1 MEFLLLGPL
10 EVRGG
15 DGPIPLG
22 GAKQRA
28 LLAFL
33 LLHANEVVSRDRLI
47 DGLWGGTP
55 PATAAHTVETYVSR
69 LRRALHN
76 AGSSAALV
84 ARPPGYLLRIDP
96 EDLDLHRFRRLAGD
110 GRRARAEGSPVV
122 AADLL
127 RRALALFRGP
137 PLDDVAFFPFAQ
149 AEVAPLEEMRLAAVE
164 DRIEADLAAGRGGE
178 LVGELDALVNAHPLR
193 ERLQAQRMLA
203 LYRAGRQADALAAYR
218 AARRHL
224 AEELGVE
231 PGTSLRRI
239 EQDILEHDA
248 SLEATPAGS
257 EPGRADGSSRVEPA
271 AALPAAPPIAPTAE
285 LPRPP
290 SGQTSE
296 PVTGRRAARSR
307 ALRSP
312 PRRLVIT
319 LLALLVLAALAAGIT
334 RAPHRGAPLLT
345 SIRAD
350 AVGIID
356 PDRGVIVGEVALRAA
371 PGRVAAGAG
380 SVWVTD
386 FNAHTVSRI
395 EGRDIRE
402 VIPVGGGPSAITVGS
417 GAVWVADAL
426 DGTVARVDPGTNRVV
441 QTIPAGDGPSGI
453 AYGEGA
459 VWVANT
465 GDHTVVGIDGKTGRV
480 TRRVALDASPT
491 DVAVGSGAV
500 WVTSQSAGVVFR
512 ISRDGRDVARIR
524 VGAGPSAI
532 AARPGAVWVANTLD
546 GTVSRIDPTREV
558 VTATLQVGDG
568 PSGVAVSPAAVW
580 VTNEV
585 AGTVTRI
592 DPRIPLVAQTIAVG
606 SNPTSI
612 AMTPGA
618 VWVGVHG
625 PTAAHRGGTL
635 QIVAA
640 MPRLDS
646 IDPGIAFMLFPPQ
659 LVGMTNDGLVTL
671 KHVGGSDGTQL
682 VPDLAL
688 SLPAPADHGRSYRF
702 EVRPGIRYSTGQ
714 PVRPEDF
721 RRAIERDFRIGSP
734 GAPFFAD
741 IVGADRCRGR
751 GKPCDLSAGIVVDD
765 QANTVTF
772 RLTRADAEF
781 LYKLT
786 LTFAFAIPS
795 GTPDHDVGTH
805 PVPATGPYVID
816 RYQPGRELR
825 LMRNAEFREWS
836 PAAQPAGHPDQ
847 IVWRFGLDP
856 QAAVT
861 AVEQGD
867 ADWGLYEFPFSPPGD
882 RLTEIRTQYP
892 GQTHVNPLP
901 ETEFFTLNT
910 REPPFDDVRVRRA
923 LNYAIDRNALVS
935 LYGGSD
941 LARPTCQVLPPGL
954 SGYQRYCPYTL
965 NPRAD
970 GAYTAPR
977 LALARSLVAASHT
990 QGMHV
995 RVLTDPDFPPAR
1007 YVVSV
1012 LDSLGYH
1019 ASLWLATGDRFNTLS
1034 KNSGYQ
1040 VQVSRGGWA
1049 ADYPAPSEFL
1059 NLFLSCAAFRPASD
1073 ANDNVAEFCDQDI
1086 DRGIEHALRLQAT
1099 GPASASILWATADR
1113 RITDQAPWL
1122 PTVNLNAVDFLSTR
1136 TGGYQFHPQWGIL
1149 LDQLW
1154 VQH

>member
-10 EVRGG
+10 EVRDG

-28 LLAFL
+28 LLACL

-47 DGLWGGTP
+47 DGLWGGQP
-55 PATAAHTVETYVSR
+55 PASAAHTVETYVSR
-69 LRRALHN
+69 LRRALHD
-76 AGSSAALV
+76 AGSHTALV
-84 ARPPGYLLRIDP
+84 TRSPGYMLRIDP
-96 EDLDLHRFRRLAGD
+96 GELDLTRFERLAGE
-110 GRRARAEGSPVV
+110 GRRALAEGNPEL
-122 AADLL
+122 AAGLL
-127 RRALALFRGP
+127 RTALALFRGP

-149 AEVAPLEEMRLAAVE
+149 AEVGRLEEMRLAVLE
-164 DRIEADLAAGRGGE
+164 DRIDADLAAGRGGE
-178 LVGELDALVNAHPLR
+178 LVGELDALVTAHPLR
-193 ERLQAQRMLA
+193 ERLQAQLMLA
-203 LYRAGRQADALAAYR
+203 LYRAGRQADALDAYR

-224 AEELGVE
+224 AEELGVA
-231 PGTSLRRI
+231 PGASLRRL
-239 EQDILEHDA
+239 EQAILEHDG
-248 SLEATPAGS
+248 SLDAAPTGP
-257 EPGRADGSSRVEPA
+257 EPVLADGSSRVEPA
-271 AALPAAPPIAPTAE
+271 AALVAAPPIAPTAE
-285 LPRPP
+285 GQRPP
-290 SGQTSE
+290 SGQASE
-296 PVTGRRAARSR
+296 PASPAGRAFGFG
-307 ALRSP
+307 
-312 PRRLVIT
+312 PRRLVIAMAALV
-319 LLALLVLAALAAGIT
+319 LLASLAAGIARVLHHGSAAL
-334 RAPHRGAPLLT
+334 RAIH
-345 SIRAD
+345 AD

-356 PDRGVIVGEVALRAA
+356 PDRGAIVGEVSLRAS
-371 PGRVAAGAG
+371 PGRIAVGAG

-386 FNAHTVSRI
+386 FTAHTVSRI
-395 EGRDIRE
+395 DGQDVRQ
-402 VIPVGGGPSAITVGS
+402 VIPVGAGPSAITVGN

-426 DGTVARVDPGTNRVV
+426 DGTVARVDPGTDRVV
-441 QTIPAGDGPSGI
+441 QTIAVGDGPSGI
-453 AYGEGA
+453 AFGEGV
-459 VWVANT
+459 VWVANS
-465 GDHTVVGIDGKTGRV
+465 GDHTVVGIDARTGAV
-480 TRRVALDASPT
+480 TRRVGLDASPT

-500 WVTSQSAGVVFR
+500 WVTSESAGVVFR
-512 ISRDGRDVARIR
+512 ISLDGRDVSEIR
-524 VGAGPSAI
+524 VGTGPSAI
-532 AARPGAVWVANTLD
+532 AAGPGAIWVANTLD
-546 GTVSRIDPTREV
+546 GTVSRIDPSREV

-580 VTNEV
+580 VTNEF

-592 DPRIPLVAQTIAVG
+592 DPQTPVVTRTISVGNNPTGIAVTG
-606 SNPTSI
+606 
-612 AMTPGA
+612 GA

-625 PTAAHRGGTL
+625 ATGAHRGGTL
-635 QIVAA
+635 QVVAA
-640 MPRLDS
+640 IPRLDS

-659 LVGMTNDGLVTL
+659 LLGMTNDGLVTL

-682 VPDLAL
+682 VPDLAV
-688 SLPAPADHGRSYRF
+688 SLPVPADHGRSYRF
-702 EVRPGIRYSTGQ
+702 QLRPGIRYSTGE

-734 GAPFFAD
+734 GAAFFAD
-741 IVGADRCRGR
+741 IAGADRCAGH
-751 GKPCDLSAGIVVDD
+751 GKPCDLSAGIVVDE
-765 QANTVTF
+765 QADTVTF
-772 RLTRADAEF
+772 HLTRPDPEF
-781 LYKLT
+781 LFKLT
-786 LTFAFAIPS
+786 LTFAFAVPP

-805 PVPATGPYVID
+805 PVPATGPYLID

-825 LMRNAEFREWS
+825 LARNPQFHEWS
-836 PAAQPAGHPDQ
+836 PAAQPDGYPDQ

-861 AVEQGD
+861 AVERGD

-910 REPPFDDVRVRRA
+910 RLPPFDDVRVRQA

-935 LYGGSD
+935 LYGSSD

-954 SGYQRYCPYTL
+954 PGYQRYCPYTL
-965 NPRAD
+965 NSRTD

-977 LALARSLVAASHT
+977 LALARTLVAASHT
-990 QGMHV
+990 QGMRV
-995 RVLTDPDFPPAR
+995 RVLTDPDFPPAQ

-1012 LDSLGYH
+1012 LNSLGYR
-1019 ASLWLATGDRFNTLS
+1019 ASLQIATGDRLNTLS
-1034 KNSGYQ
+1034 KNSRYQ

-1059 NLFLSCAAFRPASD
+1059 KLFLSCAAFRPASD
-1073 ANDNVAEFCDQDI
+1073 ANDNVAQFCDRDI
-1086 DRGIEHALRLQAT
+1086 DRGMEQALRLQAT
-1099 GPASASILWATADR
+1099 DAAAASRLWATADR